1 MNPETRENPSRG
13 YKSIPEAHRSD
24 FRDPDEVCH
33 TYFHNLIRAIHR
45 KDTDLV
51 DLSAMALNS
60 GSCDHIR
67 NMDPVRYGIKEALSP
82 EAPKDR
88 EKINS
93 VLFKETFPGSESYT
107 RLIKYWAENSG
118 AVKTHVRQ
126 GLPFFSVIK
135 AALLY
140 PSEGAVANAKE
151 LQEEALDRYR
161 VRHEPCGIILDPID
175 HGDVTPSGTYLAP
188 LDDRDLEP

>member
-1 MNPETRENPSRG
+1 MDPATRENPSRG
-13 YKSIPEAHRSD
+13 YKSIPEASRQE

-33 TYFHNLIRAIHR
+33 TYFYNIIRSIHR

-51 DLSAMALNS
+51 DLSAMVLNS
-60 GSCDHIR
+60 SSCDHIR
-67 NMDPVRYGIKEALSP
+67 NMEPVRYEIKKALSP
-82 EAPKDR
+82 DAPKDR
-88 EKINS
+88 EKINT

-107 RLIKYWAENSG
+107 RLTKYWAESSG
-118 AVKTHVRQ
+118 TVKTHVRQ

-140 PSEGAVANAKE
+140 PSEGAAANAKL
-151 LQEEALDRYR
+151 LQEEALDRWR
-161 VRHEPCGIILDPID
+161 VRYGPCGIILDPID